1 MFSSLHLALSFSL
14 TISVFH
20 NHLCLSLHVLTIS
33 VFRVLIATSCSVF
46 LSTCPNHLSLPC
58 SHHHIL
64 LCLSLSQSHLH
75 LALSFSLHVLTISV
89 FHVLITTSCSVF
101 LSTCP
106 NHLSLPS
113 SHVLLL
119 TISVFHVLITT
130 SCSVFLSTCPNHLSL
145 PCSVFLSTCPNHS
158 LPCSCSVFC
167 LSAQSSMFSSPHLA
181 LSFSLHV
188 LTISVFHVLIT
199 TSCSVF
205 LSTCPNHLSLPC
217 SHYYILLCL
226 SLYMS

>member
-1 MFSSLHLALSFSL
+1 MFSL
-14 TISVFH
+14 
-20 NHLCLSLHVLTIS
+20 
-33 VFRVLIATSCSVF
+33 
-46 LSTCPNHLSLPC
+46 
-58 SHHHIL
+58 
-64 LCLSLSQSHLH
+64 LH

-106 NHLSLPS
+106 DHLSLPCSHHYILLCLSLHMAWPSQS
-113 SHVLLL
+113 SMFSSLHLALSFSPHGL

-130 SCSVFLSTCPNHLSL
+130 SCSVFLSTCPNSL
-145 PCSVFLSTCPNHS
+145 PCSHHYIL
-158 LPCSCSVFC
+158 LC
-167 LSAQSSMFSSPHLA
+167 LSLYMSWPSQSSMFSLPHIA
-181 LSFSLHV
+181 LSFSPHV

-217 SHYYILLCL
+217 SHCYILLCL
-226 SLYMS
+226 SLHMS